1 MVILDLIGAIV
12 IISLILLGLAKA
24 SEYFKKGKRR

>member
-1 MVILDLIGAIV
+1 VILELVGGIV
-12 IISLILLGLAKA
+12 IVSLILLGLTKA